1 MVVNYLLMNLIY
13 ISLINPNVKIFHV
26 YVDQLCIFGE
36 MFMKM
41 FFALDWQHSPG
52 LLRGW
57 QEPSDLSHNCL
68 PGSGVRRQSRDSNS
82 GTPVEETSI
91 SATKLNAHFPAPL

>member
-41 FFALDWQHSPG
+41 FFALD
-52 LLRGW
+52 
-57 QEPSDLSHNCL
+57 
-68 PGSGVRRQSRDSNS
+68 
-82 GTPVEETSI
+82 
-91 SATKLNAHFPAPL
+91 